1 MSRLV
6 VVSNGDGLGRHGA
19 FPAVAPGRKGAVVRR
34 FRPHFE
40 GASMRPARKPE
51 AGVTGVC
58 YRPGTC
64 RVVQFRRGDVK
75 GDALA
80 GIPKISRFDS

>member
-1 MSRLV
+1 MMAR
-6 VVSNGDGLGRHGA
+6 VSGDVARS
-19 FPAVAPGRKGAVVRR
+19 PVVAPGRKGAVVRR
-34 FRPHFE
+34 LRLHFE
-40 GASMRPARKPE
+40 GASMGPARKPE

-75 GDALA
+75 GDALV
-80 GIPKISRFDS
+80 GIPKISRFDSELCEF